1 MSYRIR
7 YEVRRRPIWKW
18 AVAGLWAGAVLWCAV
33 GLAPVWSRMAAG
45 EELYDALARYV
56 GGMILGPH

>member
-7 YEVRRRPIWKW
+7 YEVRKKRLWPW
-18 AVAGLWAGAVLWCAV
+18 AAMALGAV
-33 GLAPVWSRMAAG
+33 GLWCMAAG
-45 EELYDALARYV
+45 EWLYDAFARYV